1 VAPLP
6 APRAEPPLVQARRL
20 ADAGQLDQ
28 ALALCAAEQ
37 VTAGPSA
44 ELFALLGLLHQARRE
59 PAEAADCYRKA
70 LYLDPDHGEAL
81 THLMLL
87 SEQEGDR
94 DQAARLRRRLT
105 RRGGRAT

>member
-1 VAPLP
+1 VAAPPAPRVAPL
-6 APRAEPPLVQARRL
+6 EQARRL

-28 ALALCAAEQ
+28 ALALCHAEQ

-44 ELFALLGLLHQARRE
+44 ELFALLGVLHQARRE
-59 PAEAADCYRKA
+59 PATAVDCYRKA

-87 SEQEGDR
+87 SEQQGDR
-94 DQAARLRRRLT
+94 DQAARLRRRLHRHT
-105 RRGGRAT
+105 GRSP